1 MDQNPNPDATGW
13 YTRREGK
20 VRGPYSPDEVTRYIL
35 LGRIRL
41 GDELGQDGRHWK
53 PVMKCTQL
61 LPEEL
66 SGEPSWEHYQRLVM
80 ARVNADERR
89 VQRRRE
95 VDGQSPPPG
104 VAERR
109 RGTERRRLDSNMESF
124 ACHLMGMSGNNPRRE
139 RPSPLRT
146 YLLTTLLLTLLLAWF
161 STVFR

>member
-1 MDQNPNPDATGW
+1 MNQNPAPDLPAW
-13 YTRREGK
+13 YARRDGK
-20 VRGPYSPDEVTRYIL
+20 VRGPYRPDQVTRYIL

-41 GDELGQDGRHWK
+41 GDELSEDGRRWQ
-53 PVMKCTQL
+53 PVMKCKKL

-89 VQRRRE
+89 SQRRRE
-95 VDGQSPPPG
+95 ANGQAPPAG

-109 RGTERRRLDSNMESF
+109 HGTDRRRLDSNMESF
-124 ACHLMGMSGNNPRRE
+124 ACHLMGMTGAEPRRE

-146 YLLTTLLLTLLLAWF
+146 YLLATLLVTLLLAWF
-161 STVFR
+161 STAFR